1 MLFRRKSRRGFTLI
15 EVLVAFVILA
25 FSLGALFS
33 VFSDSLRSVRRSGEY
48 AQATAIAQA
57 HLARIEA
64 AGPTGADIE
73 EGEDE
78 AGYRWRVEIVEAREL
93 AVETGKTGVVPVE
106 VSVTVSWGV
115 TNARSVTLTTL
126 RAISR

>member
-33 VFSDSLRSVRRSGEY
+33 VFSGSLRSVRHSGEY
-48 AQATAIAQA
+48 ALATAIAQA
-57 HLARIEA
+57 HLAQIEA
-64 AGPTGADIE
+64 AGLIGAGVE

-78 AGYRWRVEIVEAREL
+78 AGYRWRVEVAEAL
-93 AVETGKTGVVPVE
+93 DLPVDTGKTGFVPVE
-106 VSVTVSWGV
+106 VSVTVSWGAA
-115 TNARSVTLTTL
+115 NARSVTLTTL
-126 RAISR
+126 RAISQ